1 MRVLVVSPN
10 FPSPA
15 GGASSRNYY
24 LLQAVARSHSTALIA
39 LVNQADMARSR
50 DIALLEDTVHALH
63 LVPREPSNL
72 KRWQQLASIARGKSY
87 LLDSFRVSKV
97 QRALDAML
105 AGDHYDVV
113 LFESMFMAGYRVPT
127 GIRII
132 IDQHNIEHELLERTY
147 QNEKSLP
154 RKWYNWQESR
164 LVKRAELSLCQRADG
179 VLVTSER
186 ERSKL
191 KELVPGKVI
200 EVVPNGVATAM
211 FNVDEPSAEGPERI
225 IFTGSMDYYPNTQ
238 AVLFFAQYCW
248 PLVRAQIPGA
258 TWQIVG
264 KNPPREVLKLAE
276 LPGVMVTGTVPDVRP
291 YLAEAAVAIVPLLI
305 GSGTRLK
312 ILDAFAARKAVVS
325 TTIGCEGLAV
335 ESGKH
340 LLIADPP
347 EAFARAIIA
356 LLRDPERRG
365 ELGRAGRTLVETDY
379 SWERSSEQLLRLLE
393 ERVAV

>member
-15 GGASSRNYY
+15 GGASSRNYH

-87 LLDSFRVSKV
+87 LLDSFRESKV
-97 QRALDAML
+97 QRALDAVL
-105 AGDHYDVV
+105 AGDRYDVV
-113 LFESMFMAGYRVPT
+113 LFESMFMAGYRVPA

-147 QNEKSLP
+147 QHEKSLP

-191 KELVPGKVI
+191 KELVSGKVI

-211 FNVDEPSAEGPERI
+211 YTVDEPSAEGPERI

-264 KNPPREVLKLAE
+264 KNPTRDVLKLAQ